1 MSRLKRRKSDD
12 WQKCCKY
19 CHYFKNGSC
28 TNQEGIYL
36 DDEEPIYSVSE
47 EGVLEDVIVETLGS
61 VRLKEFEPLEML
73 LRDYRLSEK
82 RINEFKTLF
91 KDCWEKFVDQTLTNK
106 LENSVSY
113 CYENYYSG
121 NYEFRISN
129 PEEYCCDKWC

>member
-19 CHYFKNGSC
+19 CHHFKNGSC

-61 VRLKEFEPLEML
+61 VKLKEFEPLEML